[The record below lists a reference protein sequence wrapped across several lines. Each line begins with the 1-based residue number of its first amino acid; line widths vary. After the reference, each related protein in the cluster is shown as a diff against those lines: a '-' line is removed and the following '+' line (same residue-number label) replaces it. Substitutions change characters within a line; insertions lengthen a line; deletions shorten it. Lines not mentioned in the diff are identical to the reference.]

1 MESSFMLLQL
11 IAFTQFHRV
20 STDFFLNLSFHQPS
34 VRFGSGCWVI
44 PPAIS
49 WNTTK
54 ELIFELEA
62 GVNVTIGAEVRP
74 FQNSARKMST
84 TQVRMRMKM
93 RPFKK
98 RQKSWRREKCALWR
112 NFPKFLADIF
122 VSLIG
127 VHSDLNPSYLFLLVH
142 HPPNRSFQCN
152 LLQWK
157 PQPEDYS
164 RATGMR
170 VLNNKTNSSQVS
182 RGRMGGV
189 GSFRDSTKIFHP

>member
-1 MESSFMLLQL
+1 MMYIYIYNISYTYIWFIHLKHLNTYSRYMESSFMLLQL

-34 VRFGSGCWVI
+34 VRFGLGCWVI

-98 RQKSWRREKCALWR
+98 RQTKVGDVR
-112 NFPKFLADIF
+112 NVHLEGIPQIF
-122 VSLIG
+122 GRHNLSLIC
-127 VHSDLNPSYLFLLVH
+127 VHSL
-142 HPPNRSFQCN
+142 
-152 LLQWK
+152 
-157 PQPEDYS
+157 
-164 RATGMR
+164 
-170 VLNNKTNSSQVS
+170 
-182 RGRMGGV
+182 
-189 GSFRDSTKIFHP
+189 